1 MLVLDC
7 SSSLAGD
14 FEKAQSNANDFINT
28 LYSAVSESGG
38 NSNDDTVYS
47 TKPIDLSVA
56 IFKNGTRYYL
66 TTEQLKKANLNDATV
81 EGLVVLSKLGDFI
94 ISPSELNWEGNI
106 TAANAMRY
114 YSDLLPDKDQAS
126 IVSARYPE
134 IHYALVELGWTGLW
148 WGTQPYYNDYLTKTD
163 YDSNGNKYIIS
174 LRNYTGGNLGAGNYA
189 YIRGFL
195 PIDTEGP
202 IIWKDERDLT
212 LAVKKDGKRYFISDA
227 NEDLSAYDEV
237 EGVAVFFGGE
247 KFIIKLYS
255 EQSNTLTQEMAVTFY
270 EDLLPTYAQAR
281 IISLNRNQINSALTK
296 FGGTNFSIYVSYLVG
311 DKYDDARHYYLY
323 FKDSDNYNQ
332 YGSIS
337 YGSGQVIVRGVIPIE
352 D

>member
-126 IVSARYPE
+126 IVSARYAV
-134 IHYALVELGWTGLW
+134 INDALRNLGWHIFYTTSSYLR
-148 WGTQPYYNDYLTKTD
+148 YLTKTSYSGD
-163 YDSNGNKYIIS
+163 YKYTID
-174 LRNYTGGNLGAGNYA
+174 LYYYRGGELGTSTYGV
-189 YIRGFL
+189 IRGIVPL
-195 PIDTEGP
+195 DTVGP
-202 IIWKDERDLT
+202 IIWEDERDLT

-247 KFIIKLYS
+247 KFIIKLDD
-255 EQSNTLTQEMAVTFY
+255 EQSNALTQEMAVTFY

-311 DKYDDARHYYLY
+311 DKYDDARHYFLY
-323 FKDSDNYNQ
+323 FNDSDNFNQ